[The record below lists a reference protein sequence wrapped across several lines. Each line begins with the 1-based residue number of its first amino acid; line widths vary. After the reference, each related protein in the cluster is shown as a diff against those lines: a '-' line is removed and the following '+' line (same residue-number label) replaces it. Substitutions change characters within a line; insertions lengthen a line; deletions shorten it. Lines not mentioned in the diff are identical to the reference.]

1 MDFKEL
7 GVKDLGGAFSL
18 KRLAWRTMVGETT
31 DTGVQIYREL
41 SQSIAGDVGVGG
53 KRNTAKNRA
62 GIRQEIAYCV
72 RNSKEFNFWQFF
84 EPIVPI
90 PLTAPKITELSIKGK
105 NKKKQEF
112 LFLPFMESSVIFGA
126 VKVKPADEKK
136 RDTGKRQLQT
146 N

>member
-18 KRLAWRTMVGETT
+18 KRLAWRTMIGEST

-90 PLTAPKITELSIKGK
+90 SCFLFLPFMEVLIDAGSC
-105 NKKKQEF
+105 F

-126 VKVKPADEKK
+126 VKVKTVDEKK